1 MGKCTL
7 VNKKKTKLLM
17 KTLFLGRTQLINYM
31 PLIKLTKHDV
41 HQTEHCLKVT
51 CSYSS
56 YMY

>member
-1 MGKCTL
+1 MYSCKQKE
-7 VNKKKTKLLM
+7 NKLLM

-41 HQTEHCLKVT
+41 HQTEHCLKIT
-51 CSYSS
+51 WTYSS